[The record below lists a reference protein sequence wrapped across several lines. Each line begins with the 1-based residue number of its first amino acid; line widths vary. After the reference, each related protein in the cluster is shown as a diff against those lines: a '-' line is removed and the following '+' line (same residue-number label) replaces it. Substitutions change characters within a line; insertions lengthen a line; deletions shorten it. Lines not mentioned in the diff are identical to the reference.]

1 MPFIR
6 MRNHHLI
13 LFLLA
18 YAACAPAVEVPAA
31 AEAVCW
37 TPIARIQNTLGLSNM
52 EHLADGLVLSNAEH
66 VLHLFAGR
74 RNATLDGTTVW
85 LHLPPRD
92 AATNDL
98 RDVTRADF
106 DTLLRP
112 LLIATAAP
120 PPAVQIV
127 LDAGH
132 GGEDSGAR
140 TATGTVQEKQ
150 IALEITRQV
159 ACQLTAAGLQPIL
172 TRTGDVTV
180 TLGERMRLAAAQHAQ
195 LFISIHANSSPS
207 NLYAMGAE
215 TYTLPVAGFNGVA
228 ENGHGQTNACPGN
241 RFDGANT
248 QLGFYLHRRYAPLT
262 AMDRGLKRKRLFVL
276 KEAPCP
282 ATLIECGFLTN
293 TNDASHLAD
302 ASYRLKLA
310 DAIAAGILDYVKYG
324 ATGMAPPPPPPPAP
338 PATNITTGVSITTNA
353 LLTAIP
359 ATNSATLA
367 PTVTNT
373 PPQPPTAA
381 SNPPP
386 SQAGGCTA
394 KGDADQANAAEPA
407 P

>member
-1 MPFIR
+1 MPFLR
-6 MRNHHLI
+6 TRYL
-13 LFLLA
+13 LLLLA
-18 YAACAPAVEVPAA
+18 GTASAHA
-31 AEAVCW
+31 AEISSNTESVAW
-37 TPIARIQNTLGLSNM
+37 TPIAHIQNRLGLTNM
-52 EHLADGLVLSNAEH
+52 EHRAEGLVLSNAAH
-66 VLHLFAGR
+66 VLYLFAGR

-112 LLIATAAP
+112 LLSATAAP

-140 TATGTVQEKQ
+140 TANGAVQEKQ
-150 IALEITRQV
+150 VVLDIARQV
-159 ACQLTAAGLQPIL
+159 ASQLTAAGLQPIL

-215 TYTLPVAGFNGVA
+215 TYILPVAGFNGVA

-262 AMDRGLKRKRLFVL
+262 DMDRGLKRKRLFVL
-276 KEAPCP
+276 KEASCP
-282 ATLIECGFLTN
+282 AALIECGFLTS
-293 TNDASHLAD
+293 TNDANHLAEG
-302 ASYRLKLA
+302 SYRQKLA
-310 DAIAAGILDYVKYG
+310 DAIAAGILDYVSYG
-324 ATGMAPPPPPPPAP
+324 ATGLAPPPPPRLAL
-338 PATNITTGVSITTNA
+338 PATNVTTCVSITTNA
-353 LLTAIP
+353 LAATPA
-359 ATNSATLA
+359 ATNSTTLD

-373 PPQPPTAA
+373 PPQPPNVS
-381 SNPPP
+381 SNPSP
-386 SQAGGCTA
+386 SATG
-394 KGDADQANAAEPA
+394 A